1 MICFQSLTLAPR
13 TRRNTHKIIYRT
25 IVPSEWNYSSLDG
38 KQSGAEWNF
47 TGIRGRRA
55 RLWTGVATLNQPKI
69 ALPPKFGKSAFGI
82 FSFDR
87 RMCVET
93 ILRKT
98 MASLSHS
105 GSAEAYK
112 KKAKRLQ
119 RK

>member
-1 MICFQSLTLAPR
+1 
-13 TRRNTHKIIYRT
+13 
-25 IVPSEWNYSSLDG
+25 
-38 KQSGAEWNF
+38 
-47 TGIRGRRA
+47 
-55 RLWTGVATLNQPKI
+55 
-69 ALPPKFGKSAFGI
+69 
-82 FSFDR
+82 
-87 RMCVET
+87 MCVET